1 MHCLGGRGTS
11 NNSTA
16 CRNVGGCGFLKLL
29 VVVNRVVQLLLP
41 PTARAGGTTPRVRLR
56 ITPFYKS
63 FTVGEAVQL
72 GVSAANYRKGLCKQ
86 GDGKVAENGR
96 RRRIYLHPKDENCQ
110 TDVLPLKNGS
120 KPPTV
125 QPASGSTLRVE
136 GVVTLVRV

>member
-16 CRNVGGCGFLKLL
+16 RRNAGGCGFLKLL

-41 PTARAGGTTPRVRLR
+41 PTARAGGTTPRVQLR

-86 GDGKVAENGR
+86 GDGRESCGKR
-96 RRRIYLHPKDENCQ
+96 QKKKDLLLLTPQ
-110 TDVLPLKNGS
+110 G
-120 KPPTV
+120 
-125 QPASGSTLRVE
+125 
-136 GVVTLVRV
+136 